1 VSDDALRNV
10 PSLTYS
16 GARRVLGAA
25 VAACESRGW
34 AFCIAV
40 VDAAGHPLASARMDG
55 APLLSVGIAANK
67 AYSVTAFNGMPTAA
81 WWPMIGENPA
91 LAEGL
96 PHTPNLVVFGGG
108 VPVTVDGA
116 VVGAVGVSGGS
127 AEQDAEI
134 AAEAA
139 AALTP

>member
-1 VSDDALRNV
+1 MSDDLRSV
-10 PSLTYS
+10 PNLTCS
-16 GARRVLGAA
+16 GARKVLDAA
-25 VAACESRGW
+25 VSECESRGW
-34 AFCIAV
+34 AFWIAV
-40 VDAAGHPLASARMDG
+40 VDAAGHPLTSVRMDG

-67 AYSVTAFNGMPTAA
+67 AFSVTAFNGMPTAA

-108 VPVTVDGA
+108 VPVTVEGA

-134 AAEAA
+134 AAAAA
-139 AALTP
+139 AALG

>member
-1 VSDDALRNV
+1 MSDDLRSL
-10 PSLTYS
+10 PSLSYS
-16 GARRVLGAA
+16 GARKVLDAA
-25 VAACESRGW
+25 VAACERRGW
-34 AFCIAV
+34 AFCVSV
-40 VDAAGHPLASARMDG
+40 VDAAGHPLAGARMDG

-67 AYSVTAFNGMPTAA
+67 AYSVTAFNGMPTAE

-96 PHTPNLVVFGGG
+96 AHTERLVVFGGG
-108 VPVTVDGA
+108 VPVIVDGA

-134 AAEAA
+134 AHEAA
-139 AALTP
+139 AALSG

>member
-1 VSDDALRNV
+1 MSDRHLRSV
-10 PSLTYS
+10 PTLTYS
-16 GARRVLGAA
+16 GARRVLEAA
-25 VAACESRGW
+25 FAECQSRGW

-40 VDAAGHPLASARMDG
+40 VDAAGHPMATARMDS

-67 AYSVTAFNGMPTAA
+67 AASVTAFNGMPTAA

-96 PHTPNLVVFGGG
+96 PHTPGLVVFGGG
-108 VPVTVDGA
+108 VPVLVDGA
-116 VVGAVGVSGGS
+116 VVGAIGVSGGS

-134 AAEAA
+134 AAAGA
-139 AALTP
+139 AALA